1 MRIKEERLDSTEIL
15 NRFLAGIERRAFRM
29 ARLATSDDDE
39 ALDLVHDAML
49 AFVNR
54 YAGKPEGEWAPLFHR
69 TLQNRIVDWHRRTGV
84 RNRFRAWF
92 LGGESEEE
100 SDPLENVADLSSP
113 DPLASLQRHDLG
125 EAIES
130 AVRRLPLRQ
139 RQAFLLRAW
148 EGLDTAQTAF
158 AMGCSEGSVKTH
170 YSRAVHTLRDYL
182 EEYAP

>member
-1 MRIKEERLDSTEIL
+1 
-15 NRFLAGIERRAFRM
+15 M
-29 ARLATSDDDE
+29 ARLATSDDNE
-39 ALDLVHDAML
+39 ALDLVQDAML
-49 AFVNR
+49 SFVSR

-69 TLQNRIVDWHRRTGV
+69 TLQNRIVDWHRRSGV

-92 LGGESEEE
+92 GGRDEDE
-100 SDPLENVADLSSP
+100 DNGNPLENVADNTSP
-113 DPLASLQRHDLG
+113 DPAASLLNRKLG

-170 YSRAVHTLRDYL
+170 YSRAVHTLRDLL

>member
-1 MRIKEERLDSTEIL
+1 MDSTDML
-15 NRFLAGIERRAFRM
+15 NLFLAGVERRAFRM
-29 ARLATSDDDE
+29 AWLATSDDDE
-39 ALDLVHDAML
+39 ALDLVQDAML
-49 AFVNR
+49 AFVSR
-54 YAGKPEGEWAPLFHR
+54 YGGKPEGEWAPLFHR
-69 TLQNRIVDWHRRTGV
+69 TLQNRIVDWHRRASV

-92 LGGESEEE
+92 GGRGEDEDNG
-100 SDPLENVADLSSP
+100 DPLENLADHSSP
-113 DPLASLQRHDLG
+113 DPARSLLRRTLG
-125 EAIES
+125 EAIEV

-170 YSRAVHTLRDYL
+170 YSRAVHTLRDLL